1 MDDAEKIK
9 YKDIIH
15 AVYKKDGNILLKPE
29 YYFHWQKYKEKGIFY
44 YYFVGVR
51 SAGKTYDGIKW
62 LVDEGRGILVRRTAP
77 EFDIMCDEVHSPFNP
92 LIEVGDLESGY
103 VKRSKKIYKLYAN
116 DEWIADG
123 VTLNTFATT
132 RSADYTY
139 FKNIFWDEF
148 IKQPD
153 QKEMRAEGSA
163 WLSMIHTIVRNRTD
177 VTVVAAANSNDIYN
191 PVFKELG
198 VINHLEKLM
207 NDKKEG
213 SKIYT
218 DYKRHI
224 KIVLFEPC
232 YELKKFLEL
241 TAVHDLTE
249 GTRYAD
255 MAFSNE
261 FIGNDFTDCGYKSI
275 KGYKPIIAIDD
286 FTAWRKKGSNEI
298 YVSYASCEGVKQYYS
313 KYELDQEN
321 IREHY
326 YTFFRNRYLKHLI
339 TFESYA
345 IKRTFLDILKLI

>member
-1 MDDAEKIK
+1 MDDANKIK
-9 YKDIIH
+9 FKEILH
-15 AVYKKDGNILLKPE
+15 AVYEKDGNILLKPE
-29 YYFHWQKYKEKGIFY
+29 YYFHWQDFKEDNIYY

-51 SAGKTYDGIKW
+51 SGGKTYDGLKW
-62 LVDEGRGILVRRTAP
+62 LCKVKDGIFVRRTAP
-77 EFDIMCDEVHSPFNP
+77 EFDILCDEKHSPFNP
-92 LIEVGDLESGY
+92 LIEVGDIESGC

-123 VTLNTFATT
+123 VTLNTFAST
-132 RSADYTY
+132 RSADYTL
-139 FKNIFWDEF
+139 FKNVFWDEF

-163 WLSMIHTIVRNRTD
+163 WMSMIHTIVRNRSNCLI
-177 VTVVAAANSNDIYN
+177 VAAANSNDIYN

-198 VINHLEKLM
+198 VINQLERLM

-232 YELKKFLEL
+232 FELKKFLEL

-255 MAFSNE
+255 MAFNNE
-261 FIGNDFTDCGYKSI
+261 FIANDFSDTGYKSI
-275 KGYKPIIAIDD
+275 KGYRPMLSIDD
-286 FTAWRKKGSNEI
+286 FTIWRKKGSNEI
-298 YVSYASCEGVKQYYS
+298 YISYASSEGVKQYYS
-313 KYELDQEN
+313 KYEIDQEN
-321 IREHY
+321 LRTNY

-345 IKRTFLDILKLI
+345 IKRTFLEIMKLI